1 MRAELSG
8 VFCALWTPLDRQ
20 GDLDRPALRANLSWV
35 LRQGVHG
42 LMALGSTADF
52 LHLTLAQRKQV
63 LEEIC
68 AAANG
73 RAVMANISD
82 VRLHTVID
90 LGRHAKSAGA
100 QFISILPPWFYPC
113 DEPDLVEFFVRAAE
127 AIGLPLALYNFP
139 EVTGKTLSLDLVR
152 AVGARVP
159 LAAFKQSG
167 ADFDYHGPVGELA
180 RQRGFALMT
189 GCETRLAEAM
199 ALGATGAVSGLSNA
213 LADVFCD
220 WHGKIVAGT
229 DDAPLRALGTQAGH
243 LMGTLPFTLNVRAAM
258 EARGLRTGELKWP
271 LSAATETRYR
281 QLVAECRTFFEKAQ
295 LAPMG

>member
-1 MRAELSG
+1 MRVDLSG
-8 VFCALWTPLDRQ
+8 VFCALWTPLDRA
-20 GDLDRPALRANLSWV
+20 GEIDRPALRANLSWV

-42 LMALGSTADF
+42 IMALGSTADF
-52 LHLTLAQRKQV
+52 LHLTISQRKQV

-73 RAVMANISD
+73 RAIMANISD
-82 VRLHTVID
+82 VRLNTVID

-100 QFISILPPWFYPC
+100 HFISILPPWFYPC
-113 DEPDLVEFFVRAAE
+113 EEPDLVEFFVRATE

-139 EVTGKTLSLDLVR
+139 EVTGKKLSLELVR
-152 AVGARVP
+152 AVAARVP

-167 ADFDYHGPVGELA
+167 ADFEYHRPVGELA
-180 RQRGFALMT
+180 RGTGFALMT

-199 ALGATGAVSGLSNA
+199 ALGAIGTVSGLSNA
-213 LADVFCD
+213 LADAFCD
-220 WHGKIVAGT
+220 WHARILART
-229 DDAPLRALGTQAGH
+229 DDAALRTLGAQAGQ

-271 LSAATETRYR
+271 ISAATEGRYR
-281 QLVAECRTFFEKAQ
+281 QLVAECRALFERAQ
-295 LAPMG
+295 LPTAA